1 MGEKMCQIPAFGSWH
16 YREPV
21 VEPGLT
27 RASFFG
33 EEDLFKVPVA
43 MPVDSAYLKGG
54 LCRRK
59 VRKRSGVGLDKQCS
73 RELMQRKKGNAGDF
87 AIGAPS
93 SSGAPKAV
101 DEDLYKIPQEL
112 LYQKPKRKRLLK
124 NLLSGCLGLS
134 CIP

>member
-1 MGEKMCQIPAFGSWH
+1 MGDKMYQIPAFESWH
-16 YREPV
+16 NGEHV
-21 VEPGLT
+21 VQPGLT

-33 EEDLFKVPVA
+33 EEDLFQVPMA

-59 VRKRSGVGLDKQCS
+59 VRNRSC
-73 RELMQRKKGNAGDF
+73 
-87 AIGAPS
+87 
-93 SSGAPKAV
+93 SGAPKAV

-112 LYQKPKRKRLLK
+112 LYQKPRRKRLLK
-124 NLLSGCLGLS
+124 NLVSGCLGLS